1 MWCIFN
7 DSWFLKHINF
17 QPGTEEVLSKVEA
30 FNTRYNQYK
39 EWQEQAEQ
47 SLQQCLPIEADLDRL
62 EEQQE
67 ILQVRT
73 EQMYMYNDGCIWQLT
88 LHVHPSACCN
98 CNLFIQVVFHMYM
111 YCSISL

>member
-1 MWCIFN
+1 M
-7 DSWFLKHINF
+7 
-17 QPGTEEVLSKVEA
+17 EA

-73 EQMYMYNDGCIWQLT
+73 EQMYMYNDGCI
-88 LHVHPSACCN
+88 
-98 CNLFIQVVFHMYM
+98 
-111 YCSISL
+111 